1 MGGRAGRPTYKTA
14 VAPVDGALLDSN
26 IYRSY
31 YHRRVVDPDAI
42 LVLIGVDGRISELRS
57 MILSKE
63 SGDGRPVRRRRKDR
77 RHRFSDTRS
86 LSQCPLLT
94 QLVN

>member
-14 VAPVDGALLDSN
+14 VAPVDEALLDSN

-57 MILSKE
+57 MILSIE
-63 SGDGRPVRRRRKDR
+63 SGDGRPARRRRQIGVGVAVSLTTRTVPR
-77 RHRFSDTRS
+77 RN
-86 LSQCPLLT
+86 C
-94 QLVN
+94 